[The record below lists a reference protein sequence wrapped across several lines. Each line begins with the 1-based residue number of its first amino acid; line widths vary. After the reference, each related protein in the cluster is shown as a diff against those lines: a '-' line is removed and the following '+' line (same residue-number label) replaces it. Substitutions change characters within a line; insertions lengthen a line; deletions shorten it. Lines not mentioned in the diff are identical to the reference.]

1 MEEGIAMANKQKF
14 SLLANSADITL
25 YCILAVVMTL
35 SFTMNRF
42 LFTTTGNRVVNIYI
56 YGELVETAPLEE
68 AASITL
74 LREDYLNPAPLNE
87 NDIYALLADVVIEIN
102 SNQQVRVAEEQ
113 SPLKICSL
121 QGWVG
126 TTGLPII
133 CAPNHLM
140 VLIEAE

>member
-1 MEEGIAMANKQKF
+1 MKNRF

-25 YCILAVVMTL
+25 YCILAIVMTL

-42 LFTTTGNRVVNIYI
+42 IFASTGERIVNVYI
-56 YGELVETAPLEE
+56 YGEKVASAPLDTPTT
-68 AASITL
+68 ITL
-74 LREDYLNPAPLNE
+74 YREDYLNPSPIGT
-87 NDIYALLADVVIEIN
+87 DDVFALLDDVVIEIN
-102 SNQQVRVAEEQ
+102 SNNQVRVAEEL

-121 QGWVG
+121 QSWVG